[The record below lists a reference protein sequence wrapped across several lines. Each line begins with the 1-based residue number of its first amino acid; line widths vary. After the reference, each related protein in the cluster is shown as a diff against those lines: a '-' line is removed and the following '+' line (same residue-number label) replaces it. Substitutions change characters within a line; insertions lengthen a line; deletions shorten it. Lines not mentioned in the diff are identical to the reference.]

1 MNKNIKFKK
10 LLIKNYM
17 KILFNSLEIHKPF
30 LNHNDDSA
38 TALETHTLL
47 KKVVLQACPS

>member
-1 MNKNIKFKK
+1 MNKNINYFK

-17 KILFNSLEIHKPF
+17 KISFNSLKIHKPF
-30 LNHNDDSA
+30 LNHNDDST

-47 KKVVLQACPS
+47 KKVVLQGCPS